1 MRRHKLLSGGALAAL
16 FAAVVQ
22 CLAQSAKPTI
32 SLDEFLNTTEIRD
45 ARIAPDGSAAV
56 IATSA
61 PDWKLNRFSE
71 DLWIWNSRNKKAVP
85 LTRTGHESSPQW
97 SPDGKWIAFI
107 SDRELPEDVDGSDDD
122 AVKSGGAEAEGASRL
137 WLIDPNG
144 GEAFP
149 AYREKV
155 NVHSFGWAPD
165 SATLY
170 FSAPEPLSKAEKQTT
185 KDEWKDVIR
194 WREQERGDVLLR
206 IALGD
211 ILRADQPQS
220 RMEHP
225 RDPRIAS
232 DVAYPAGASVITRSK
247 YEIEQVIAS
256 PDGKQIAFHTQSI
269 SHRLERPEDYEIY
282 IAAATG
288 GEARQI
294 THNQALEKSL
304 RWSPDGRR
312 IYFLVGAA
320 GGSAEGAYQDVQ
332 GRLYSV
338 DAKSGSP
345 ERLGDEFQGSWESFE
360 LLPDA
365 SLLAVGLQGLEAQ
378 LYSVSGKHFE
388 KQSGVS
394 GTYSG
399 LATGLHGTRIL
410 LVHSSIDQPA
420 QVYIAED
427 TQHLTQAEQ
436 LSDFNPLFQQRAMP
450 QWKPYKWQ
458 GEDGASVE
466 GVLLYPPGKLGQRNL
481 RMLTLIHGGP
491 ADADGNRFGADWY
504 DWAGLA
510 AANGW
515 LVFRPNYRGSSG
527 YGDQFMLQIAP
538 HLVSQPGKDILA
550 GVDALVKD
558 GIADPHHLAIGGY
571 SYGGYMTNWL
581 ITQTTRFRSAVT
593 GAGAVEH
600 AANWGNDDLTFD
612 DAWYLSGT
620 PWQKPELFQSEAA
633 LFQFDKVKT
642 PTHLVA
648 GNADV
653 RVSYLE
659 AVLMERALQKL
670 DIPHSLLVFP
680 GEGHPLDKNPWHGY
694 IKVREELKWLEH
706 YDH

>member
-1 MRRHKLLSGGALAAL
+1 MKRQQFVSGGALAAL
-16 FAAVVQ
+16 LTALVQ
-22 CLAQSAKPTI
+22 CLAQSTKPAI

-61 PDWKLNRFSE
+61 PDWKLNRFRE
-71 DLWIWNSRNKKAVP
+71 DLWIWNERNTKAVP

-97 SPDGKWIAFI
+97 SPDGKFIAFI
-107 SDRELPEDVDGSDDD
+107 SDRELPDDVDSSDDD
-122 AVKSGGAEAEGASRL
+122 GPKASGAEGEGASRL
-137 WLIDPNG
+137 WLIDPKG

-155 NVHSFGWAPD
+155 NVHSFAWAPD
-165 SATLY
+165 SAALY
-170 FSAPEPLSKAEKQTT
+170 FSIQEPLSKAEKQTS
-185 KDEWKDVIR
+185 KDDWKDVIR
-194 WREQERGDVLLR
+194 WREQERGDLLLR
-206 IALGD
+206 ISLPD
-211 ILRADQPQS
+211 MLRADQPRS
-220 RMEHP
+220 PKEHQG
-225 RDPRIAS
+225 DTKKAS
-232 DVAYPAGASVITRSK
+232 EVTYPASTTVIARSK

-282 IAAATG
+282 VVAVSG
-288 GEARQI
+288 GEARQV

-304 RWSPDGRR
+304 HWSPDSRT

-338 DAKSGSP
+338 DAKSGST

-360 LLPDA
+360 LLPDG

-378 LYSVSGKHFE
+378 LYSVNGKHFE

-420 QVYIAED
+420 QVYMADDE
-427 TQHLTQAEQ
+427 QHLTKAVQ
-436 LSDFNPLFQQRAMP
+436 LSDFNSVFQQRALP
-450 QWKPYKWQ
+450 QWKPYKWKAA
-458 GEDGASVE
+458 DGASVE

-481 RMLTLIHGGP
+481 KMLTLIHGGP

-538 HLVSQPGKDILA
+538 HLVSEPGKDILA

-558 GIADPHHLAIGGY
+558 GIADPQHLAIGGY